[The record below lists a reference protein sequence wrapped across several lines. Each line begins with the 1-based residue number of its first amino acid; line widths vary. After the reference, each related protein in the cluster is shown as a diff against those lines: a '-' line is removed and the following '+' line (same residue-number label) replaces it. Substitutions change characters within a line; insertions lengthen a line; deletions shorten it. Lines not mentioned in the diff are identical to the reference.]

1 MSDKAEL
8 KRLVKERAYELGFEQ
23 VGFARAQ
30 ALDDEARN
38 LEKWLNGGM
47 NGTMAWME
55 GHFDKRIDPTK
66 LVDGAKTVISVT
78 LQYHPG
84 QMDVVN
90 DVPRISTYAL
100 GDDYHDVLRD
110 KLNRLYDYIVELVGE
125 IDGRVFTDSAPVMDK
140 AWAARSG
147 LGWLGKNGNLLNR
160 KLGSW
165 FFIGEIILDVE
176 FDPDAP
182 TTDHCGTCTRCIDAC
197 PTQAIVMPQ
206 VIDARKCISYLTI
219 EFRGSIPETY
229 HTGMGE
235 WMYGCDI
242 CQDVCPWNRKAPVS
256 NETAFKPRKDI
267 LEMTAEGWRQLD
279 VDTFRK
285 LFKGSAVKRTKYAGL
300 VRNITIASNNIAG
313 KSD

>member
-47 NGTMAWME
+47 HGTMAWME

-84 QMDVVN
+84 QMDVAN

-110 KLNRLYDYIVELVGE
+110 KLNRLYNYIVELVGV

-219 EFRGSIPETY
+219 EFRGSIPEPY

-242 CQDVCPWNRKAPVS
+242 CQDVCPWNRKAPIS

-279 VDTFRK
+279 VETFRK

-300 VRNITIASNNIAG
+300 VRNISIASNNIAG
-313 KSD
+313 ESD